1 MSITKEKLQLKKIQL
16 IIMLVVV
23 SLILCFSQYRLKQL
37 QKENHHLKMDYSI
50 LLQIY
55 QENCR

>member
-23 SLILCFSQYRLKQL
+23 SLILCFSQYRIKQL
-37 QKENHHLKMDYSI
+37 KKENHHLEMDYNI